1 MWSNKDQGE
10 VDTEDRQRESLKN
23 EKGGEV
29 LPSTK
34 ERKSHIWKNPID
46 EWLCVGPSVKVVNV
60 SEEAHRSEESR
71 SPLIWIISQH
81 ILRKQCNIHPWVK
94 CLFSPRIVPSLLLAG
109 RLNHFLEVLE
119 ILTKDPEILELVK
132 GVKIPFLKNPTQKR
146 VPQTPHMSQE
156 QAVLIQVE
164 TENMLKNGVI
174 QQTEHQ
180 TGEFISNIF
189 LTRKRDGENRS
200 EWT

>member
-1 MWSNKDQGE
+1 M
-10 VDTEDRQRESLKN
+10 
-23 EKGGEV
+23 
-29 LPSTK
+29 
-34 ERKSHIWKNPID
+34 
-46 EWLCVGPSVKVVNV
+46 NV

-132 GVKIPFLKNPTQKR
+132 RVKIPFLKNSTQKR

-200 EWT
+200 E

>member
-1 MWSNKDQGE
+1 MKKQNSFRNSPSEIPRKSSGGQHSKFFLDKRYE
-10 VDTEDRQRESLKN
+10 KLRQKIFDETYHQQL
-23 EKGGEV
+23 EKPV
-29 LPSTK
+29 NFKAKINTK
-34 ERKSHIWKNPID
+34 ETFNIFPPII
-46 EWLCVGPSVKVVNV
+46 
-60 SEEAHRSEESR
+60 
-71 SPLIWIISQH
+71 LIEDLS
-81 ILRKQCNIHPWVK
+81 NIHP

-109 RLNHFLEVLE
+109 RLNHFLEALE

-132 GVKIPFLKNPTQKR
+132 GFKISFLKNPTQKR

-200 EWT
+200 E

>member
-1 MWSNKDQGE
+1 MTDNNPTETTEDGQRKQLYSENETRSFSLMGSNKDQRE
-10 VDTEDRQRESLKN
+10 VGTKDRQRESLKS

-46 EWLCVGPSVKVVNV
+46 KWLCVGPSDNVVNV

-94 CLFSPRIVPSLLLAG
+94 WLFSPRIVPSLLLAG

-119 ILTKDPEILELVK
+119 ILTKDPEI
-132 GVKIPFLKNPTQKR
+132 
-146 VPQTPHMSQE
+146 
-156 QAVLIQVE
+156 
-164 TENMLKNGVI
+164 
-174 QQTEHQ
+174 
-180 TGEFISNIF
+180 
-189 LTRKRDGENRS
+189 
-200 EWT
+200 

>member
-46 EWLCVGPSVKVVNV
+46 EWLCVRPSVKVVNV

-71 SPLIWIISQH
+71 SPLIWIISHH

-119 ILTKDPEILELVK
+119 ILTKDPEIVELVK
-132 GVKIPFLKNPTQKR
+132 GFKIPFLKNPTQKR

-200 EWT
+200 AWT

>member
-1 MWSNKDQGE
+1 MGKMLVLS
-10 VDTEDRQRESLKN
+10 KN
-23 EKGGEV
+23 SSK
-29 LPSTK
+29 LATS
-34 ERKSHIWKNPID
+34 RKI
-46 EWLCVGPSVKVVNV
+46 
-60 SEEAHRSEESR
+60 
-71 SPLIWIISQH
+71 
-81 ILRKQCNIHPWVK
+81 
-94 CLFSPRIVPSLLLAG
+94 
-109 RLNHFLEVLE
+109 LEVLE

-200 EWT
+200 E

>member
-1 MWSNKDQGE
+1 M
-10 VDTEDRQRESLKN
+10 
-23 EKGGEV
+23 
-29 LPSTK
+29 
-34 ERKSHIWKNPID
+34 
-46 EWLCVGPSVKVVNV
+46 
-60 SEEAHRSEESR
+60 
-71 SPLIWIISQH
+71 
-81 ILRKQCNIHPWVK
+81 
-94 CLFSPRIVPSLLLAG
+94 FSPRIVPSLLLAG

-189 LTRKRDGENRS
+189 LTRKRDGQNRS
-200 EWT
+200 E